1 MLALDVWEHAFYLD
15 FHNMKQDY
23 VRVFL
28 EKLVNW
34 SFVAQNLRF
43 VSLAVSLSLR
53 RSSPVSDAFFV
64 YHGLILYFLH
74 VKSEIRAC
82 IFTNTYARIIFLA
95 HATGNRK
102 MQPTGALL

>member
-1 MLALDVWEHAFYLD
+1 VLALDVWEHAFYLD

-34 SFVAQNLRF
+34 SFVAENLRF

-53 RSSPVSDAFFV
+53 RSSPVHRTHKNAHTF
-64 YHGLILYFLH
+64 
-74 VKSEIRAC
+74 
-82 IFTNTYARIIFLA
+82 ARIIFLE
-95 HATGNRK
+95 HATGNRRS
-102 MQPTGALL
+102 QPTGALL